1 MAQWNIEKLV
11 KAGITDILI
20 ISGQEHCGS
29 IISQF
34 GDGSDYH
41 CNLTYKVQAKAG
53 GIAEAILLA
62 EDWAGDS
69 NIFVILGDNISN
81 IDISQYTTSRWN
93 HQGATIFL
101 KSVKDPQR
109 FGVAEFYQKMDLMG
123 TNACV
128 VTNIEEKPKEP
139 KSNYAVTGYYLYD
152 NTVFNRIKK
161 LNYSARG
168 ELEVTDLN
176 LSYLRDNKLSGILM
190 NKNTIWTDAGT
201 LESYKYANKI
211 IENF

>member
-1 MAQWNIEKLV
+1 M
-11 KAGITDILI
+11 
-20 ISGQEHCGS
+20 
-29 IISQF
+29 
-34 GDGSDYH
+34 
-41 CNLTYKVQAKAG
+41 
-53 GIAEAILLA
+53 
-62 EDWAGDS
+62 
-69 NIFVILGDNISN
+69 
-81 IDISQYTTSRWN
+81 
-93 HQGATIFL
+93 
-101 KSVKDPQR
+101 
-109 FGVAEFYQKMDLMG
+109 MG
-123 TNACV
+123 THACV